1 MKLLSIV
8 IVNKGET
15 SASILKVLKIP
26 SRVSINFIPIP
37 PHTHTH
43 TQNITFDSL
52 FFVGFYTNKMFA
64 IFVDKLIKYW
74 F

>member
-37 PHTHTH
+37 PPSPHTR
-43 TQNITFDSL
+43 NITFDSL
-52 FFVGFYTNKMFA
+52 FFVGFYTNKMFV